1 MRLPM
6 ILTVLRMLLAPV
18 FYILVAAVN
27 TPMYG
32 WATAVFALAAVT
44 DWYDGYFARLWKLT
58 SPLGAFLDPLADKI
72 LTSAAFIAF
81 AADGLVP
88 VWCVVLIIVRD
99 VYLTLFRMV
108 ADAMRESIVTSRLA
122 KFKTFF
128 QMSFIIYILVAKL
141 LQGGYIGVEYIKTG
155 GVLTENDIFLPI
167 TIIITALTAFS
178 AVQYTYDNIR
188 ILKLATQRYIMKR
201 SPQNLS

>member
-1 MRLPM
+1 M

-18 FYILVAAVN
+18 FYVLVAAVAP
-27 TPMYG
+27 PMYG
-32 WATAVFALAAVT
+32 WATAVFAIASLT

-88 VWCVVLIIVRD
+88 VWCVVLIIIRD
-99 VYLTLFRMV
+99 VYLTLFRMI
-108 ADAMRESIVTSRLA
+108 ADAMHEPIVTSRLA

-128 QMSFIIYILVAKL
+128 QMSFIIYILAGL
-141 LQGGYIGVEYIKTG
+141 LMKFELHGAAWVNAGAAMLNVPVI
-155 GVLTENDIFLPI
+155 LTIAI
-167 TIIITALTAFS
+167 VITALTLLS
-178 AVQYTYDNIR
+178 AVQYTFDNTSV
-188 ILKLATQRYIMKR
+188 LKLAAKRYILKR